1 MKVKLLSKTQ
11 NMLDVVYTGART
23 CYNAGSPIDL
33 FEDIENIS
41 DDKKLKL
48 IKSCIE
54 SGHDSVLEHTQFTFA
69 IEGVSRSLLAQIT
82 RHRISVSFSVQS
94 QRYVNL
100 ENTFDYVIPNALQD
114 EDDLQECFTNAML
127 QCHENYK
134 ELINKGIKQEDARAV
149 LPNACCTNMVVTF
162 NLRSLI
168 HLCNLRLCSH
178 AQSEI
183 RQLVKEMVKEV
194 VKVEPWLKPYLQ
206 AKCEVLGFCN
216 EKHRPCGRKPTL
228 EELKQQWH
236 DAGYEGGYNEAYK
249 KVKGDK

>member
-100 ENTFDYVIPNALQD
+100 EDTFDYVIPDALQD
-114 EDDLQECFTNAML
+114 EGELQAYFTNAML

-134 ELINKGIKQEDARAV
+134 ELINKLNVDEQNLISKIAFNITITLNSGKAFKAEDIAIEI
-149 LPNACCTNMVVTF
+149 PNQNLVT
-162 NLRSLI
+162 
-168 HLCNLRLCSH
+168 
-178 AQSEI
+178 EGT
-183 RQLVKEMVKEV
+183 VGKE
-194 VKVEPWLKPYLQ
+194 YTDLQ
-206 AKCEVLGFCN
+206 NIVFKRIEN
-216 EKHRPCGRKPTL
+216 
-228 EELKQQWH
+228 
-236 DAGYEGGYNEAYK
+236 
-249 KVKGDK
+249 

>member
-1 MKVKLLSKTQ
+1 MKVKLLSKTP

-23 CYNAGSPIDL
+23 CYNAGGPIDM

-69 IEGVSRSLLAQIT
+69 IEGVSRSLLAQIS
-82 RHRISVSFSVQS
+82 RHRIGVSFSVQS

-100 ENTFDYVIPNALQD
+100 ENTFDYVIPDTLQD
-114 EDDLQECFTNAML
+114 EGDLQAYFTNAML

-134 ELINKGIKQEDARAV
+134 ELINKEVKPEDCRAG
-149 LPNACCTNMVVTF
+149 LPNAWCTNMVITF

-168 HLCNLRLCSH
+168 HLCNLRLCNH

-194 VKVEPWLKPYLQ
+194 VKGEEWLKPYLVP
-206 AKCEVLGFCN
+206 KCETLGFCN